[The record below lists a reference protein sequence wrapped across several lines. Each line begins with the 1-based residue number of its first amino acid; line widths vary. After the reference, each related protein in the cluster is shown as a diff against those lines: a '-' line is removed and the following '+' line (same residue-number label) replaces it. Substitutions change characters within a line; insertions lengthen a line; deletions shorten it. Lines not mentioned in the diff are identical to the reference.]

1 VSNEDVAVALEG
13 HGHEIGSLKHRMS
26 AVEKNQ
32 EALNKLVSAVEIMA
46 AETIQKDVTALG
58 AKVDAVEVKP
68 AKK

>member
-1 VSNEDVAVALEG
+1 MSNEDVDAALEG

-58 AKVDAVEVKP
+58 AKVDATEAKP

>member
-1 VSNEDVAVALEG
+1 MSNEDVAVALEG

-58 AKVDAVEVKP
+58 AKVDAVEVNP

>member
-1 VSNEDVAVALEG
+1 MSNEDVAVALEG

-32 EALNKLVSAVEIMA
+32 DALNKLASAVEIMA

>member
-1 VSNEDVAVALEG
+1 MSNEDVAVALEG
-13 HGHEIGSLKHRMS
+13 HGHEIGSLKHRVS

-46 AETIQKDVTALG
+46 AKTIQKDVTALG

>member
-1 VSNEDVAVALEG
+1 MSNEDVAVALEG
-13 HGHEIGSLKHRMS
+13 HGHEIGSLKHRVS

-58 AKVDAVEVKP
+58 AKVDATEAKH

>member
-1 VSNEDVAVALEG
+1 MSNEDVAVALEG

-58 AKVDAVEVKP
+58 AKVDAVEAKP

>member
-1 VSNEDVAVALEG
+1 MSNEDVDVALEG

-58 AKVDAVEVKP
+58 AKVDAVEAKP

>member
-1 VSNEDVAVALEG
+1 
-13 HGHEIGSLKHRMS
+13 MS

-32 EALNKLVSAVEIMA
+32 EALNKLASAVEIMA

>member
-1 VSNEDVAVALEG
+1 MSNEDVAVALEG
-13 HGHEIGSLKHRMS
+13 HGHEIGSRKHRVS

>member
-1 VSNEDVAVALEG
+1 MSNEDVAVALEG
-13 HGHEIGSLKHRMS
+13 HGHEIGSLKHRVS

-46 AETIQKDVTALG
+46 PETIQKDVTALG

>member
-1 VSNEDVAVALEG
+1 MSNEDVAVALEG
-13 HGHEIGSLKHRMS
+13 HGHEIGSLKHRVS

-58 AKVDAVEVKP
+58 AKVDATEVKP

>member
-1 VSNEDVAVALEG
+1 MSNEDVDVALEG
-13 HGHEIGSLKHRMS
+13 HGHEIGSLKHRMD
-26 AVEKNQ
+26 AVEENQ
-32 EALNKLVSAVEIMA
+32 KTLNELASSVKVMA

>member
-1 VSNEDVAVALEG
+1 MSNEDVDVALEG
-13 HGHEIGSLKHRMS
+13 HGHEIGSLKHRVS

>member
-1 VSNEDVAVALEG
+1 MSNEDVAVALEG

-32 EALNKLVSAVEIMA
+32 EALNKLASAVEIMT

>member
-1 VSNEDVAVALEG
+1 MSNEDVAVALEG
-13 HGHEIGSLKHRMS
+13 HGHEIGSLKHRVS

>member
-1 VSNEDVAVALEG
+1 MSNEDVDVALEG